1 MASESLPERRTP
13 LFPLGQTV
21 ATPAALRLLA
31 WFEVTPAQLLDRH
44 ITGDWGLLFAPRTAK
59 KNELTLREGL
69 RLLSSY
75 PVCGCTDNHC
85 NSKTLA
91 KADQR
96 RSGAWEPAKLDIARP
111 SPRRLSAER
120 A

>member
-1 MASESLPERRTP
+1 MASESLPERRAP

-44 ITGDWGLLFAPRTAK
+44 ITGDWGLLCAEDIK
-59 KNELTLREGL
+59 ENQLSLRQDF

-75 PVCGCTDNHC
+75 PVCDC
-85 NSKTLA
+85 
-91 KADQR
+91 ADKQCDEQR
-96 RSGAWEPAKLDIARP
+96 VWIITEADRSATTILLPADY
-111 SPRRLSAER
+111 
-120 A
+120 